1 MDDSIKKNLLD
12 ILVDNHRSSPI
23 LFSILSGILASIG
36 LGTNSYSTIIG
47 SMLLSPIGNLI
58 NVKNIYDILNEANV
72 PMKRKYQSWIVSL
85 IFVVVIVV
93 GIGYLIGK
101 IFGLVKNPFT
111 NEPLTKE
118 WPTKEMKERA
128 NPMNVIYLVFI
139 ALTCAVALPLSIL
152 MNNPIRA
159 VAIGIATALVPP
171 LANIGLSLSMKRET
185 KEQNDYVWKA
195 IRTGTII
202 FLVNFFI
209 LWLPSKYLLKV
220 FIQKRNIFKTIENAF
235 IIN

>member
-1 MDDSIKKNLLD
+1 MDPSIKNTLFD

-58 NVKNIYDILNEANV
+58 NVKNIYDILKEANV
-72 PMKRKYQSWIVSL
+72 PMKRKYQNWIISL
-85 IFVVVIVV
+85 LFVIIIVI
-93 GIGYLIGK
+93 GIGYLIGT
-101 IFGLVKNPFT
+101 IFRLVKNPFT
-111 NEPLTKE
+111 NEALTKE

-139 ALTCAVALPLSIL
+139 ALTCSIALPLSIL

-171 LANIGLSLSMKRET
+171 LANIGLSLSMKRDT
-185 KEQNDYVWKA
+185 PEQQDYVYSA
-195 IRTGTII
+195 IRTGTMI
-202 FLVNFFI
+202 FLVNFLI
-209 LWLPSKYLLKV
+209 LWLPSKYLLKII
-220 FIQKRNIFKTIENAF
+220 IQKRNIFKTIENTF
-235 IIN
+235 ILN

>member
-1 MDDSIKKNLLD
+1 MDPSIKNTLFD

-58 NVKNIYDILNEANV
+58 NVKNIYDILKEANV
-72 PMKRKYQSWIVSL
+72 PMKRKYQNWIISL
-85 IFVVVIVV
+85 LFVIIIVI
-93 GIGYLIGK
+93 GIGYLIGT
-101 IFGLVKNPFT
+101 IFRLVKNPFT
-111 NEPLTKE
+111 NEALTKE

-139 ALTCAVALPLSIL
+139 ALTCSIALPLSIL

-171 LANIGLSLSMKRET
+171 LANIGLSLSMKRDT
-185 KEQNDYVWKA
+185 PEQQDYVYSA
-195 IRTGTII
+195 IRTGTMI
-202 FLVNFFI
+202 FLVNFLI
-209 LWLPSKYLLKV
+209 LWLPSKYLLKII
-220 FIQKRNIFKTIENAF
+220 IQKRNIFKTIENTF
-235 IIN
+235 VLN